1 MRRVLR
7 SPASIVFLV
16 GLVVFPA
23 LNARGHDAIDVCPP
37 GAIAGF
43 ELRGL
48 APVITTLEQS
58 ELRSAIESSPAFR
71 KWRDSAD
78 GRKAAGGLTLV
89 ESQLGDS
96 VWSILRNLLGDQV
109 AVTVYPPQAT
119 AKPEGVMVVR
129 LSDESTLADYVEKL
143 QPLLDLAGDRVQRS
157 DRKDGGVELIIDKK
171 MTLAYRGR
179 WYVASENRA
188 LIDTVFSRV
197 DSEAELTSETPHRLS
212 DAASSAGAW
221 IDLAAIRKLM
231 GALPVPQKLD
241 NPLVSLMF
249 GGLARSIRDADSVSA
264 TVAMTDRQLDAKVTV
279 TSPIRTQEAPY
290 TAYLAPADG
299 SRNAS
304 LPPVSGLLAGVTV
317 YRDFGDWYRGREQL
331 VEERVLP
338 EFDKFETGL
347 STFLIGRDFG
357 ADVLPLLG
365 RRVSLLAAPQTFE
378 HLGDARPGVQLPA
391 FGAVLELDHPEEGAD
406 LIRLFFQTLVAVTNL
421 EAGKQ
426 GRQPWILTSQ
436 VHRDVTLSY
445 ARYLETPSGDS
456 LPIVFNFQPSSA
468 LVGKYF
474 VLSSSREFC
483 QRLIDAVLDWPL
495 TKTTPPQNLALTFD
509 PAVAAKLLNDNAAAL
524 HANNVLQGQSIQ
536 QSEEQLTLLVHWL
549 KQFRPLG
556 WKTELGERGID
567 MSFSLGW

>member
-7 SPASIVFLV
+7 LSASILLLV

-23 LNARGHDAIDVCPP
+23 LRAKGHDAIDVCPP
-37 GAIAGF
+37 GAIAGI

-48 APVITTLEQS
+48 APAITALEHS

-78 GRKAAGGLTLV
+78 GRKAAGGVTLI
-89 ESQLGDS
+89 ESQLEDS
-96 VWSILRNLLGDQV
+96 AWSILRNLFGDQV
-109 AVTVYPPQAT
+109 AVAIYPPASS
-119 AKPEGVMVVR
+119 AKPEGVMVAR
-129 LSDESTLADYVEKL
+129 LADAATLASYVEKL
-143 QPLLDLAGDRVQRS
+143 QPLIDLAGNRVQRS
-157 DRKDGGVELIIDKK
+157 ERKDGGVELVIDNR
-171 MTLAYRGR
+171 MTLAYRGC
-179 WYVASENRA
+179 WYVASENRG
-188 LIDTVFSRV
+188 LIDTVFSRI
-197 DSEAELTSETPHRLS
+197 DSEAELKSKTPHRLF
-212 DAASSAGAW
+212 DATSSAGAW

-231 GALPVPQKLD
+231 GTLPVPQKLD
-241 NPLVSLMF
+241 NPLASLLF
-249 GGLARSIRDADSVSA
+249 GGLARSIKDADAVSA
-264 TVAMTDRQLDAKVTV
+264 TVAISDRQLDAKVTV
-279 TSPIRTQEAPY
+279 ASPIRSQEAPF

-304 LPPVSGLLAGVTV
+304 LPPVAGLLAGVTV

-378 HLGDARPGVQLPA
+378 HLGAARPGVQLPA
-391 FGAVLELDHPEEGAD
+391 FGVVLELDHPEEGAD

-483 QRLIDAVLDWPL
+483 QRLIDAVLDWPSP
-495 TKTTPPQNLALTFD
+495 KASPPRNLSLTFD

-536 QSEEQLTLLVHWL
+536 QSEEQLTLLVNWL
-549 KQFRPLG
+549 KQFRPLD
-556 WKTELGERGID
+556 WKTELGERGFD